1 MIKLRQFI
9 NKRSTIW
16 IIYITAIGLFVLS
29 FISNNALRMKVYEA
43 VVRGHCDRFSDT
55 LGEHCIM
62 K

>member
-29 FISNNALRMKVYEA
+29 FISNNALRMKVYGA
-43 VVRGHCDRFSDT
+43 VVRGQCDRFSDT
-55 LGEHCIM
+55 LGGHCIM